1 MMMVPVD
8 IPSKYF
14 PLIMYAL
21 FSLFTGPELDYAIA
35 IAVGL
40 LYQKGYLNR
49 LKLTSYYLESMEGAS
64 GSLHSVSRSRGWV
77 LAGAALGHDAWIAV
91 NSTTASAQQSS
102 NTSTS
107 ISAPAG
113 RGGFGNWA
121 AQENGT
127 AGTGADAAGDGAPK
141 TSTPVSLC
149 LLCPK
154 IRFPASQDVLLLISP
169 LLLVH
174 ICDSFFFFSSLEG
187 QAVR

>member
-1 MMMVPVD
+1 MVPVD

-14 PLIMYAL
+14 PLIMFVL
-21 FSLFTGPELDYAIA
+21 FSLFTGPELDFAIA
-35 IAVGL
+35 IAVGI

-107 ISAPAG
+107 SSAPAG

-149 LLCPK
+149 LLCSK
-154 IRFPASQDVLLLISP
+154 TSVPASLDILLLISS
-169 LLLVH
+169 LLYH
-174 ICDSFFFFSSLEG
+174 ICDSLFFFSSLEG

>member
-1 MMMVPVD
+1 M
-8 IPSKYF
+8 
-14 PLIMYAL
+14 
-21 FSLFTGPELDYAIA
+21 
-35 IAVGL
+35 
-40 LYQKGYLNR
+40 NR

-107 ISAPAG
+107 SSAPAG

-149 LLCPK
+149 LLCTK
-154 IRFPASQDVLLLISP
+154 ILSPASLDILLLISP

-174 ICDSFFFFSSLEG
+174 ICDSLFFSSSLEG

>member
-1 MMMVPVD
+1 MVPVD

-21 FSLFTGPELDYAIA
+21 FSLFTGPELDFAIA
-35 IAVGL
+35 IGVGL

-49 LKLTSYYLESMEGAS
+49 LKLTSYYLESMEGAT
-64 GSLHSVSRSRGWV
+64 GSLHSISRSRGWV

-102 NTSTS
+102 GASTS
-107 ISAPAG
+107 SSAPAG

-127 AGTGADAAGDGAPK
+127 AGTDAAGDGAPK
-141 TSTPVSLC
+141 SSTPVSFRIMCSIFPYSCTTGYALC
-149 LLCPK
+149 AYSLL
-154 IRFPASQDVLLLISP
+154 
-169 LLLVH
+169 
-174 ICDSFFFFSSLEG
+174 FFSLSHFYSFH
-187 QAVR
+187 